1 MKEFLAILIL
11 FLGFILLILG
21 LLIFLGARVGGFGLI
36 IIFPIPIILRG
47 DPLQILLISLMLFM
61 LILLLA
67 YIILRRASAQSYSR
81 V

>member
-21 LLIFLGARVGGFGLI
+21 LLIFLGARVEGSGLI

>member
-21 LLIFLGARVGGFGLI
+21 LLIFLGARVEGFGLI